1 MQQTLGKMSKQQKIC
16 VFFACV
22 AVICVIVKILSAG
35 SEAKME
41 SHIVPGTK
49 ERPRRRIVCVEQID
63 ASRSARGEIEVSW
76 KIPEDVPVDTYFVM
90 RRLTAGNAGADDW
103 ELIVQAGPEE
113 LGAGENCSVTD
124 QVEGAQPQ
132 QYEYRVDMKIAD
144 TEHFA
149 AREGRTVLSSNL
161 LLCIDPGHFGTE
173 SKIVDAESYGY
184 AESTATLQMGLRL
197 QEVLKAQYGIDS
209 YLTRETDDITLE
221 GYTNEE
227 LDSRMIALRGEY
239 AAGSDFFISL
249 HTNSN
254 ADNANDCPTFEQPL
268 AINKTIIL
276 ANRVAYTSP
285 SALLLCNAVGEE
297 VTKVNNSMGLST
309 NDTFRTVDT
318 DTVLEWTIE
327 YNDSLDAAGTV
338 CLRLGSKGDYYG
350 VLRGATEVDVPG
362 IIIEHGFH
370 SAPDVRRAAME
381 GELLEEWVQADARG
395 IARGFG
401 FQ

>member
-1 MQQTLGKMSKQQKIC
+1 MQQTLGKMSKLQKIC

-22 AVICVIVKILSAG
+22 IAICVFVKMLLSG
-35 SEAKME
+35 NEAKME
-41 SHIVPGTK
+41 AHYDTEPQ
-49 ERPRRRIVCVEQID
+49 ERFSRRIVCVEQIEVY
-63 ASRSARGEIEVSW
+63 RSARGEIEVSW
-76 KIPEDVPVDTYFVM
+76 KVPEDVPVETYLVM
-90 RRLTAGNAGADDW
+90 RHVTAGSAGGDDW
-103 ELIVQAGPEE
+103 ETVAWAGRQET
-113 LGAGENCSVTD
+113 GAEGTCSVTD
-124 QVEGAQPQ
+124 PVEESQPQ
-132 QYEYRVDMKIAD
+132 QYEYRVDMELAD
-144 TEHFA
+144 TEHYA
-149 AREGRTVLSSNL
+149 AREGRTVLASNL

-173 SKIVDAESYGY
+173 SKIVDADSYGY
-184 AESTATLQMGLRL
+184 AESTVTLQMGLRL
-197 QEVLKAQYGIDS
+197 QEVLKEQYGIDS
-209 YLTRETDDITLE
+209 YLTRETDDITLG

-276 ANRVAYTSP
+276 ANRVAYSSP
-285 SALLLCNAVGEE
+285 SALILCNAVGEE
-297 VTKVNNSMGLST
+297 VTEVNNSMGLST
-309 NDTFRTVDT
+309 VAAFQTADI

-327 YNDSLDAAGTV
+327 YNDSLDTAGTV
-338 CLRLGSKGDYYG
+338 CLRHGSKGDYYG

-381 GELLEEWVQADARG
+381 GELLEAWVQADARG

-401 FQ
+401 F